1 MTRLAAIVGPAAAG
15 AVATAAMSVLMVAG
29 AKAGMMGNQ
38 PPTVITRSALQAA
51 GVDDP
56 AVVASRI
63 APAAHLAFGALAG
76 MLFGFLRRIVPSVP
90 GPILGV
96 LFGLGVWGVSYR
108 GWVPALGI
116 LPPPERDRPGR
127 PEVMV
132 AAHLVFGLVLGV
144 FVRSAPCRRSWSSI
158 SSRVPDDRDCR
169 KAV

>member
-15 AVATAAMSVLMVAG
+15 AVATAAMSVVMVAG
-29 AKAGMMGNQ
+29 AKAGMMGDQ
-38 PPTVITRSALQAA
+38 PPTVITKSALRAA
-51 GVDDP
+51 GADDP

-76 MLFGFLRRIVPSVP
+76 MLFGLLRRILPGVP
-90 GPILGV
+90 GPGLGV
-96 LFGLGVWGVSYR
+96 LFGLAVWGVSYR

-116 LPPPERDRPGR
+116 LPPPEHDRPGR

-144 FVRSAPCRRSWSSI
+144 LVHSAPSRRSWSSV
-158 SSRVPDDRDCR
+158 SSRLPFDRDVR
-169 KAV
+169 KGV